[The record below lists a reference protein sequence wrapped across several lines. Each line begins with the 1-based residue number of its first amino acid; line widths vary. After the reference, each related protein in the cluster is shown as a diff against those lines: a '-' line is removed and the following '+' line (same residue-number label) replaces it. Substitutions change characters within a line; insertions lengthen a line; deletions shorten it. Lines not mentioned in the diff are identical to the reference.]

1 MHHPVI
7 NINFSVSVQSGIST
21 SEFSAKS
28 LTRSFPIL
36 ELKKKKSVTGNY
48 GYTIGRTKSILSF
61 NFI

>member
-21 SEFSAKS
+21 LEFSAKS

-36 ELKKKKSVTGNY
+36 KLKKKSVAGNY
-48 GYTIGRTKSILSF
+48 GYTIGKTKSILSF